1 MAERTLKAFFV
12 EISWWLTNIASA
24 KENAVNRPSVAAIVW
39 ALSLGA
45 GLTGP
50 AAAQE
55 GAGAAPEPSE
65 AFSNEPWTPGT
76 IRDPWEG
83 WNRKVY
89 ALNNAI
95 DRAFAEPFARTYQR
109 ITPSPV
115 RSGIRNWV
123 NNLEAPVIF
132 ANDLLQLEP
141 KRAGVTALRFGINST
156 IGILGLFDPAKSIGL
171 ERHSEDFGQTLGR
184 YGARTGPY
192 LMLPLLG
199 PSSVRD
205 AFGSIVDIGL
215 DPLTYAQF
223 EGDTAFRITRGVAGV
238 VTARTDSLESVANLR
253 ATSPD
258 PYVALRS
265 AYAQSRASL
274 IRNGQPTAAD
284 LPDFGDPLPDAAGEA
299 IGPTESPL
307 Q

>member
-1 MAERTLKAFFV
+1 M
-12 EISWWLTNIASA
+12 
-24 KENAVNRPSVAAIVW
+24 NRPSAAAILW

-45 GLTGP
+45 GLAVP
-50 AAAQE
+50 AAAQAQAQE
-55 GAGAAPEPSE
+55 PSALEPAPEASQ
-65 AFSNEPWTPGT
+65 ATFEPWSQAT

-89 ALNNAI
+89 SFNNAV
-95 DRAFAEPFARTYQR
+95 DRAFAEPFARAYQR

-115 RSGIRNWV
+115 RSGVRNWV
-123 NNLEAPVIF
+123 NNLEGPVIF
-132 ANDLLQLEP
+132 ANDIFQLEP

-156 IGILGLFDPAKSIGL
+156 IGILGLFDPAKVIGL
-171 ERHSEDFGQTLGR
+171 ERHTEDFGQTLGR
-184 YGARTGPY
+184 YGAHSGPY

-205 AFGSIVDIGL
+205 AVGSVVDIGL

-223 EGDTAFRITRGVAGV
+223 DGDTSLRITRGVATL
-238 VTARTDSLESVANLR
+238 VTARTDSLETVANLR

-258 PYVALRS
+258 PYVTLRS
-265 AYAQSRASL
+265 AYAQSRASM
-274 IRNGQPTAAD
+274 IRNGQETAAD
-284 LPDFGDPLPDAAGEA
+284 LPDFGDPLPEETGAVSA
-299 IGPTESPL
+299 PTESPA